1 MEATNASRLVCFVVV
16 SYHEYSLTPHP
27 VLCLNPRPLNPRPLN
42 PRPLN
47 RSRRRRL
54 QRRLRGSE
62 KTRPAAAP
70 RRAPRRRP
78 RRCLLASRV
87 RGGGRTAGRARVA
100 LHATPRLP
108 GDGAFAAVPCRR
120 CIAAALCLGAAPRH
134 ARRRD
139 AAPANP
145 VVRSVKTNL
154 SKYWLCLHIAV
165 APTSA
170 SSLDADPCCSDLL
183 ERSAKPMRCGLFTV
197 SVFQPTRITYRNHFP
212 TTNMVDARTRCC
224 CFWRW
229 PSTPVHQPLPIPTK
243 HPQTRED
250 ATKQTSRMARER
262 RSAGEPKGLLG
273 PRASLSRFVTP
284 IRPSM
289 RRADFDPSQMWEG
302 GSQKPPLASHTTP
315 PSWGEQQM
323 R

>member
-1 MEATNASRLVCFVVV
+1 MALTATAALPADLALAAAACSGAS
-16 SYHEYSLTPHP
+16 
-27 VLCLNPRPLNPRPLN
+27 
-42 PRPLN
+42 
-47 RSRRRRL
+47 
-54 QRRLRGSE
+54 
-62 KTRPAAAP
+62 AAP
-70 RRAPRRRP
+70 RGPGPLPCLVERLVDALGDASSRRVP
-78 RRCLLASRV
+78 V
-87 RGGGRTAGRARVA
+87 RGDRTAGRARVA

-120 CIAAALCLGAAPRH
+120 CLAAALCLGAAPRC

-165 APTSA
+165 APTTA
-170 SSLDADPCCSDLL
+170 SSLDAAPCCSDLL

-229 PSTPVHQPLPIPTK
+229 PSTPVPTPSNPNK
-243 HPQTRED
+243 TPTD
-250 ATKQTSRMARER
+250 ER
-262 RSAGEPKGLLG
+262 RGHKTDKQNGKRETLCRRAQGPLG
-273 PRASLSRFVTP
+273 PSRLSLSIRYTDSTINAAGRFRP
-284 IRPSM
+284 ITNV
-289 RRADFDPSQMWEG
+289 
-302 GSQKPPLASHTTP
+302 GSQKPPLASHTTT
-315 PSWGEQQM
+315 PSWGE
-323 R
+323 